1 MNNNVPVS
9 ENFNKNNTILDYEK
23 LVLEYQENLIFT
35 LRSFGSEI
43 EYLTMW
49 VPDEDLIKSIVCLLE
64 SAKSY
69 GKNEIFIQLGKQT
82 TKEITDETLFLE
94 KLLPFGTASIEKNKE
109 GILLSVTG
117 VNSMILL
124 SDCNPYYDES
134 IIKHS
139 KNNTYCGTLQPNSES
154 TLISLSKDNVIF
166 TILVSKE
173 SDTIKNPAYQNAM
186 TSIEKGILEK
196 YCEILIDMPINELN
210 DHANLILEMECRNNF
225 YDRMVKGIQLPQNF
239 DPMFSMTQFFSRE
252 LFKKYCELTKYKN
265 SPNFYNKSPSSSW
278 FSLSEAEKI
287 KAIDD
292 CKIAFCKTRGMDTE
306 DIQIIKVE
314 NHINITLSYDKTLDA
329 GLKGGVLMALELFLK
344 KTINKQLCIYLQ
356 NKKDINPMR
365 RNFVI
370 KETSLEKETI

>member
-1 MNNNVPVS
+1 MNNKVPVS
-9 ENFNKNNTILDYEK
+9 ENSIKNNAILDYEK
-23 LVLEYQENLIFT
+23 LVLDYQENLIFT
-35 LRSFGSEI
+35 LRGFTQEI

-49 VPDEDLIKSIVCLLE
+49 VPDDDLIKSIVCLLE

-69 GKNEIFIQLGKQT
+69 GKNEIFIQFGKQT
-82 TKEITDETLFLE
+82 VKEIADETLFLE
-94 KLLPFGTASIEKNKE
+94 KLLPFGIASIEKNKK
-109 GILLSVTG
+109 GILLSITC
-117 VNSMILL
+117 VNSMALL

-134 IIKHS
+134 IVKHS
-139 KNNTYCGTLQPNSES
+139 KNNTYCGALQPNSDS
-154 TLISLSKDNVIF
+154 TLISLSKDNVIV

-173 SDTIKNPAYQNAM
+173 SDTIKNATYQNSR

-196 YCEILIDMPINELN
+196 YCEILMDMPINELN

-239 DPMFSMTQFFSRE
+239 DPMFSMTRFFSRE
-252 LFKKYCELTKYKN
+252 LFKKYCELTRYKN
-265 SPNFYNKSPSSSW
+265 SPNFYSKSLSSSW
-278 FSLSEAEKI
+278 LSLSETEKI

-292 CKIAFCKTRGMDTE
+292 CKIAFCKTRGMDTK

-314 NHINITLSYDKTLDA
+314 NHINITLSYDKTLDV
-329 GLKGGVLMALELFLK
+329 GLKGEILMALELFLK
-344 KTINKQLCIYLQ
+344 ESVNKQLCIYLQ